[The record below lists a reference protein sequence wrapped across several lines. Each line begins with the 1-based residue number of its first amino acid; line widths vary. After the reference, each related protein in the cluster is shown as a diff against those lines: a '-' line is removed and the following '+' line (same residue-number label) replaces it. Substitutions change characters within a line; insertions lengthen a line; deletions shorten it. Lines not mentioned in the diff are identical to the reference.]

1 MKKIALLLTV
11 LLLALSCRP
20 VHADVGPKPSVTVTF
35 ENAPDHPYYVT
46 LLGTEEFFGPWSSI
60 SSDLIDSQPIDV
72 RPAYVAFYEYAQ
84 ATGLYFCDYVLE
96 CSDNNAFEW
105 GYYPPEKFHIA
116 VYDSV
121 EGTLR
126 VSDVIEREAFDS
138 YYRIDLNGSELNVIE
153 DYHLTRYVIGFLI
166 RMAATVLIELFIGW
180 LFGYRT
186 KQEIRM
192 IIFTNILTQILL
204 NGIMLLLDYYS
215 GLMVWLFVYP
225 AMELAVFIIE
235 LAVYL
240 INFKRHKKLKTFF
253 YTLIANG
260 LTFLL
265 GLYIAVVASAF

>member
-1 MKKIALLLTV
+1 MKKLFLLFTV
-11 LLLALSCRP
+11 LLLALACRP
-20 VHADVGPKPSVTVTF
+20 VCADVGPKPSVTVTF
-35 ENAPDHPYYVT
+35 KNAPDHPYYVT
-46 LLGTEEFFGPWSSI
+46 LLGTEEFFGPWSSVT
-60 SSDLIDSQPIDV
+60 SEFIDGQPSDV
-72 RPAYVAFYEYAQ
+72 RPAYVAFFEYAQ
-84 ATGLYFCDYVLE
+84 TTGLYVCDFVQE
-96 CSDNNAFEW
+96 CSDDNEFHW
-105 GYYPPEKFHIA
+105 GYYPPSSFCIA
-116 VYDSV
+116 VYDGI

-138 YYRIDLNGSELNVIE
+138 YYEIDLSGSELTVVE
-153 DYHLTRYVIGFLI
+153 DYHLTRHVAAFLI
-166 RMAATVLIELFIGW
+166 RMVATVLIELFLAW

-186 KQEIRM
+186 KQEIRL
-192 IIFTNILTQILL
+192 IVFANILTQILL

-215 GLMVWLFVYP
+215 GLLVWLFVYP

-240 INFKRHKKLKTFF
+240 INFRRHRKLKTFF

>member
-1 MKKIALLLTV
+1 MKKLLILFTV
-11 LLLALSCRP
+11 LFLSLTCRP
-20 VHADVGPKPSVTVTF
+20 VSADMGPKPSVNITF

-46 LLGTEEFFGPWSSI
+46 LLGTDEFIGPWSAI
-60 SSDLIDSQPIDV
+60 SPEQIDSQADDI

-84 ATGLYFCDYVLE
+84 ATGLYFCDFVRE
-96 CSDNNAFEW
+96 CSDDNEFKW
-105 GYYPPEKFHIA
+105 GYYPPSSFCIA

-121 EGTLR
+121 DGTLR

-138 YYRIDLNGSELNVIE
+138 YYTIDLSASELTVVE
-153 DYHLTRYVIGFLI
+153 DYHITRYVISFLI
-166 RMAATVLIELFIGW
+166 RMVATILIELLLAW
-180 LFGYRT
+180 LFGYRM
-186 KQEIRM
+186 KKEARM
-192 IIFTNILTQILL
+192 IIFTNILTQFLL

-260 LTFLL
+260 ITFLL

>member
-1 MKKIALLLTV
+1 MKKLLLLLTI
-11 LLLALSCRP
+11 LLFSLSCHP
-20 VHADVGPKPSVTVTF
+20 VSADVGPKPSVTVTF

-46 LLGTEEFFGPWSSI
+46 LLGTEEFFGPWSSVT
-60 SSDLIDSQPIDV
+60 SEFIDSQPDDL
-72 RPAYVAFYEYAQ
+72 RPAYVAFFEYAQ
-84 ATGLYFCDYVLE
+84 ATGLYFCDFVAE
-96 CSDNNAFEW
+96 CSDDDEFSW
-105 GYYPPEKFHIA
+105 GYYPPSSFCIA
-116 VYDSV
+116 VYDGV

-138 YYRIDLNGSELNVIE
+138 YYEIDLNDPELKVVE

-166 RMAATVLIELFIGW
+166 RLVATVLTELFLAW
-180 LFGYRT
+180 FFGYRT
-186 KQEIRM
+186 KQEIRL
-192 IIFTNILTQILL
+192 IVFTNILTQILL

-240 INFKRHKKLKTFF
+240 INFRRHKKLKTFF

>member
-1 MKKIALLLTV
+1 MKKLSILFTV
-11 LLLALSCRP
+11 LFFCLTCRP
-20 VHADVGPKPSVTVTF
+20 VSADMGPKPSVNITF

-46 LLGTEEFFGPWSSI
+46 LLSTEEMSGPWSSFPKEEI
-60 SSDLIDSQPIDV
+60 TNQPAEV

-84 ATGLYFCDYVLE
+84 ATGLYFCDFVRE
-96 CSDNNAFEW
+96 CSDDNEFKW
-105 GYYPPEKFHIA
+105 GYYPPSSFCVA

-138 YYRIDLNGSELNVIE
+138 YYTIDLSAAELTVVE
-153 DYHLTRYVIGFLI
+153 DYHITRYVISFLI
-166 RMAATVLIELFIGW
+166 RMVATILIELILAW
-180 LFGYRT
+180 LFGYRL
-186 KQEIRM
+186 KKEVRM
-192 IIFTNILTQILL
+192 IIFTNILTQFLL

-240 INFKRHKKLKTFF
+240 INFRRHKKLKTFF

-260 LTFLL
+260 ITFLL

>member
-1 MKKIALLLTV
+1 MKKLFILFTILFLSLT
-11 LLLALSCRP
+11 CRP
-20 VHADVGPKPSVTVTF
+20 VSADMGPKPSVNISF

-46 LLGTEEFFGPWSSI
+46 LLGTEEFTGPWSAVTAE
-60 SSDLIDSQPIDV
+60 LIDSQEVDV

-84 ATGLYFCDYVLE
+84 ATGLYFCDFVSE
-96 CSDNNAFEW
+96 CSEDDEFKW
-105 GYYPPEKFHIA
+105 GYYPPEQFHIA
-116 VYDSV
+116 VYD
-121 EGTLR
+121 GDTLR

-138 YYRIDLNGSELNVIE
+138 YYKIDLSGSELNVVE
-153 DYHLTRYVIGFLI
+153 DYHITRYVISFLI
-166 RMAATVLIELFIGW
+166 RMVATIVIEVVLAL
-180 LFGYRT
+180 LFGYRKKKELKT
-186 KQEIRM
+186 IV
-192 IIFTNILTQILL
+192 FTNILTQFLL

-215 GLMVWLFVYP
+215 GLLVWVFVYP

-240 INFKRHKKLKTFF
+240 INFKGHRKLKTFF